1 MLLQCSLRS
10 DSKLIRVS
18 ISLLLSSNTMDV
30 FPSCFSICSPYF
42 SSNSKRTYITSAKED
57 ISISEMGKIYG
68 KVNAKPKESKK
79 KKNEHNRRRNVI
91 KNFRISPKERDLIEA
106 RAAVTGMN
114 QSSYFIQSCLYQKIL
129 IKGNIRSFSALRA
142 AIKELTE
149 KIDKNPHLEDLEPA
163 DAERLLTIL
172 QIIENINERG

>member
-1 MLLQCSLRS
+1 
-10 DSKLIRVS
+10 
-18 ISLLLSSNTMDV
+18 
-30 FPSCFSICSPYF
+30 
-42 SSNSKRTYITSAKED
+42 
-57 ISISEMGKIYG
+57 MGKIYG

-129 IKGNIRSFSALRA
+129 IKGNIRSFSVLRA

-172 QIIENINERG
+172 QIIENIPERG